1 MELEDVNTSSRWVK
15 LLYYLWKIFTCLFL
29 HVLLIALVVGYCVL
43 GMYMFQSLEMGYEKQ
58 MKENITRIRGNLSY
72 QIWQYTCSQTYLHK
86 QKWTADIR
94 EKLHS
99 FEKDLV
105 WAMRKGGW
113 NGFDNINKT
122 SWTADGA
129 LFYSVIVIT
138 TIG

>member
-1 MELEDVNTSSRWVK
+1 
-15 LLYYLWKIFTCLFL
+15 
-29 HVLLIALVVGYCVL
+29 
-43 GMYMFQSLEMGYEKQ
+43 
-58 MKENITRIRGNLSY
+58 MKENITQIRSNLSY
-72 QIWQYTCSQTYLHK
+72 EIWQYTYNLKYLEK
-86 QKWTADIR
+86 QKWTEDIR

-99 FEKDLV
+99 FEKSLV

-113 NGFDNINKT
+113 NGHDSINKT